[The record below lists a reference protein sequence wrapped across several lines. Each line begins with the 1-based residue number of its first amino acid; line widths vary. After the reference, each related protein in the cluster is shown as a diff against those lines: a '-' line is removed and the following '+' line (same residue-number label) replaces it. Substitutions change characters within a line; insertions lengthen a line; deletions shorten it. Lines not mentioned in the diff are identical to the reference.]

1 MKEGITDATHCLF
14 FLDEEPHVVG
24 VSTSLN
30 NSARYGLR
38 ARGDGTL
45 EASEYDDQVD
55 EPATAVGC
63 RSETEVCAKPMA
75 ERGDTDRGGVGY
87 KVEGSTCKVG
97 VDRERERSGASI
109 WECMVAPIHSSLI
122 TAFLL

>member
-1 MKEGITDATHCLF
+1 MEEGITDATHCLF
-14 FLDEEPHVVG
+14 FLDDAPHVDG

-45 EASEYDDQVD
+45 EASEYDVQID

-63 RSETEVCAKPMA
+63 RAETEVCAKLMA
-75 ERGDTDRGGVGY
+75 EGGDTDRGGVGY
-87 KVEGSTCKVG
+87 QAERSACKIG
-97 VDRERERSGASI
+97 VDREREGSGSSI
-109 WECMVAPIHSSLI
+109 WEYQVPPMHSSLA
-122 TAFLL
+122 TSFLL